1 MPEWSIGPHSKC
13 GERATVPRVRIPL
26 FPQIII
32 RQEGVVRHLFCFIYL
47 VESSLENKIYKKSEL
62 RSSLLSNY
70 SLPGPS
76 GEHEGKALRS
86 RASAEQPI
94 PGLK

>member
-26 FPQIII
+26 FPQTII

-47 VESSLENKIYKKSEL
+47 VESLLENKIYKTKVSYVVAFL
-62 RSSLLSNY
+62 PNY
-70 SLPGPS
+70 SLLGPC

-86 RASAEQPI
+86 RASAPI
-94 PGLK
+94 SGLK